1 MENLKFKNKILF
13 VVEGIEDAKNSSILM
28 VKKQISIVG
37 DTIPASFEHLEN

>member
-1 MENLKFKNKILF
+1 MENLKFKNKRLF
-13 VVEGIEDAKNSSILM
+13 VIEGIEDAKNSILM